1 MQNMPLRRF
10 SSLLVAVL
18 LFSITASAQIRRLN
32 EETGQTET
40 LQYLVGGYLALN
52 YNIHAPNFG
61 ALPGFP
67 SCCASYSNSTSI
79 GPAFGASF
87 ELPLSDVLR
96 FQVRLGY
103 SSMSGLLHSTEQI
116 GNEPVLSDG
125 PVPIEERQPVTVEH
139 ALDANL
145 PMIILEPTIGLH
157 LFDLLW
163 LTAGVR
169 GGYMMSATFD
179 QKETLLAPEGYTF
192 LDGTTVRNAAAAD
205 IPNANS
211 LQLHGVVGIGY
222 ELQTRSNISIVP
234 EVRYFL
240 PITQVSDV
248 DWKVQ
253 SFQIGVNVRFGMYT
267 PIAAEINNDTVYVRD
282 TVIVE
287 KTGLREPRVTLQDSR
302 EDVSS
307 RREGDVEYRRTTI
320 KESYLQEI
328 PRPFNPGLRSS
339 IIARRADGTTGPL
352 DALRVEELD
361 VIESYPLLPQVFFP
375 ESGSELPMT
384 QQIRLE
390 SGETGDFRTTDLSRD
405 QIDVYRN
412 LLNVIGYRM
421 KQNPASKITLEGHVS
436 NVGPEQ
442 NNRELS
448 RARAE
453 SVRAYLTS
461 TWGIESDR
469 IAVKGSL
476 LPQEPANPATPDGR
490 SENQRVE
497 ISSNDPQILEPVEFR
512 DKDLIIAPSDIVL
525 HPDVTDAEGVKDW
538 SVRMSQGDREL
549 YRSQGE
555 GAPRDVDWNALR
567 SDTKPRKEGPIVSTF
582 SVRDANGLAA
592 ESSDTLSVDYITLQT
607 MKARQEEGKMVERYS
622 LIVFD
627 FNSAQLNSSN
637 QRIMQRVK
645 QRIQPDSKVKIMGFA
660 DRQGNPDYNRELARK
675 RCAEAQRVLGLPD
688 DRVTLEPVGSDRLI
702 FNNDNPEGRSYSRTV
717 QIEIVTPVR

>member
-1 MQNMPLRRF
+1 MQTMPIRRTTSF
-10 SSLLVAVL
+10 LLAL
-18 LFSITASAQIRRLN
+18 AILTFTASSQMRRLN
-32 EETGQTET
+32 AETGQTET
-40 LQYLVGGYLALN
+40 LEYLIGGYVALN
-52 YNIHAPNFG
+52 YNIHTPNFG
-61 ALPGFP
+61 ALPGYP
-67 SCCASYSNSTSI
+67 SCCTSYGNSTSI
-79 GPAFGASF
+79 GPAFGASL
-87 ELPLSDVLR
+87 EIPLAEMLR
-96 FQVRLGY
+96 FQTRLGY
-103 SSMSGLLHSTEQI
+103 SSMSGLLRSTEQI

-125 PVPIEERQPVTVEH
+125 PVPIEERQPVNVEH
-139 ALDANL
+139 TLDANL
-145 PMIILEPTIGLH
+145 PMIVLEPTIGFQV
-157 LFDLLW
+157 FDLLW

-169 GGYMMSATFD
+169 GGYMFSATFD
-179 QKETLLAPEGYTF
+179 QKETLLEPVGYTF
-192 LDGTTVRNAAAAD
+192 LDGTAVRNAAQAD
-205 IPNANS
+205 IPNANAF
-211 LQLHGVVGIGY
+211 QLHGVVGIGY
-222 ELQTRSNISIVP
+222 ELRTRSNISIVP
-234 EVRYFL
+234 EVHYYL
-240 PITQVSDV
+240 PITQVSNV

-253 SFQIGVNVRFGMYT
+253 SFQIGVNVRFGKYV
-267 PIAAEINNDTVYVRD
+267 PIAATINNDTVYVRD

-287 KTGLREPRVTLQDSR
+287 KTGLKEPRVALQDSR
-302 EDVSS
+302 EDVDS
-307 RREGDVEYRRTTI
+307 RREGDVEYRTTTI
-320 KESYLQEI
+320 KESYLKEI

-361 VIESYPLLPQVFFP
+361 VIESYPLLPQVFYP
-375 ESGSELPMT
+375 EAGSDLNST

-390 SGETGDFRTTDLSRD
+390 SSETSDFRTTDLSRD

-421 KQNPASKITLEGHVS
+421 KQSPNAKITLEGHGS

-453 SVRAYLTS
+453 SIKSYLTS
-461 TWGIESDR
+461 AWGIEPER
-469 IAVKGSL
+469 ISVKGSL
-476 LPQEPANPATPDGR
+476 LPTEPANPATADGR
-490 SENQRVE
+490 GENQRVE
-497 ISSNDPQILEPVEFR
+497 ISSNDPAILEPVEFR
-512 DKDLIIAPSDIVL
+512 DKDLIIAPNDIVL

-555 GAPRDVDWNALR
+555 GAPRDVDWNATR
-567 SDTKPRKEGPIVSTF
+567 SDAKPRKDGPIVSTF

-592 ESSDTLSVDYITLQT
+592 ESSDTLDVDYITLQT

-627 FNSAQLNSSN
+627 FNSAQLNASN

-645 QRIQPDSKVKIMGFA
+645 QRIQSDSKVRITGFA
-660 DRQGNPDYNRELARK
+660 DRQGNPEYNRELARK
-675 RCAEAQRVLGLPD
+675 RCVEAQRVLGLSD